1 LLQPAWYG
9 IELRKPHWSPIS
21 PSLEASKASTMYAFV
36 HIERTAGR
44 TVNSILRRSFGTG
57 HCDIRLPLARL
68 RGDRPQ
74 HQLDRRVL
82 VDAEV
87 LRRVK
92 RIYRHLKGIAGHNV
106 KPYGDLS
113 VSNPEIRFFTFLRDP
128 AARLRSHFL
137 NARLAD
143 HGPRDFDRWIAA
155 TWVHNWQ
162 TKMIAGEPDAQKAI
176 ALLST
181 RVDFVGLTERF
192 DESVLM
198 LGQGLQ
204 EPGFRPAYRR
214 INQLSDKRPPHEVA
228 RLQRDT
234 RYLDS
239 DPARTQIQEAICE
252 DQKVYDFVAATIFPR
267 QLAAYQGKLESDL
280 RDLRQRNGYAGRL
293 GEPIWS
299 SVVRNYIYK
308 PLLHCRML

>member
-1 LLQPAWYG
+1 
-9 IELRKPHWSPIS
+9 
-21 PSLEASKASTMYAFV
+21 MYAFV
-36 HIERTAGR
+36 HIERTGGR
-44 TVNSILRRSFGTG
+44 TVISILRRSFGTG
-57 HCDIRLPLARL
+57 HCDIRLPLPKR
-68 RGDRPQ
+68 RSDRPR
-74 HQLDRRVL
+74 HQLDQRVL

-87 LRRVK
+87 LRRV
-92 RIYRHLKGIAGHNV
+92 RRVYRHLKGIAGHNV

-113 VSNPEIRFFTFLRDP
+113 MASPEIRFLTFLRDP

-176 ALLST
+176 ELLAT

-192 DESVLM
+192 DESLLL
-198 LGQGLQ
+198 LGQWLQ
-204 EPGFRPAYRR
+204 EPGFRPEYRR

-239 DPARTQIQEAICE
+239 DPARARIQEAISE

-267 QLAAYQGKLESDL
+267 QLAAYRGKLESDL
-280 RDLRQRNGYAGRL
+280 RSLQERNRCAGRL
-293 GEPIWS
+293 AEPLWS
-299 SVVRNYIYK
+299 SVVRNFVYK
-308 PLLHCRML
+308 PLLHCHML

>member
-1 LLQPAWYG
+1 
-9 IELRKPHWSPIS
+9 
-21 PSLEASKASTMYAFV
+21 MYAFV
-36 HIERTAGR
+36 HIERTGGR

-57 HCDIRLPLARL
+57 HCDIRLPLARR

-82 VDAEV
+82 VDAEG
-87 LRRVK
+87 LRRV
-92 RIYRHLKGIAGHNV
+92 RRVYRHLKGIAGHNV
-106 KPYGDLS
+106 KPYGDLG

-128 AARLRSHFL
+128 VARLRSHFL

-198 LGQGLQ
+198 LGQWLQ

-214 INQLSDKRPPHEVA
+214 INQLSDKRPPHEVV

-239 DPARTQIQEAICE
+239 DPARAQIQEAICE

-267 QLAAYQGKLESDL
+267 QLAAYQGKLESDV
-280 RDLRQRNGYAGRL
+280 RALRQRNGCAGRL
-293 GEPIWS
+293 AEPIWS

-308 PLLHCRML
+308 PLLHCHML